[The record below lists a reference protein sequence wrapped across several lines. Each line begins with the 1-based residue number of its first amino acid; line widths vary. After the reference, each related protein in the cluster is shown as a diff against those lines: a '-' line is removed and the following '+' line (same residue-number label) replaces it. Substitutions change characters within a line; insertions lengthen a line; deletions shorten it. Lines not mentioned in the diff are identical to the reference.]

1 MRIISGK
8 YKGRRIIAPKKL
20 PVRPTTDQAKESLFN
35 ILRMR
40 YNFSD
45 LKVLDLFS
53 GIGSLSLEFSSRG
66 VEDITAV
73 DNFYGCVKFLQ
84 KTSDDLEANIHV
96 IKNDVFS
103 FLKHHS
109 RSYDLIFADPPYEFE
124 VEQFQ
129 QIIDLV
135 FEHELLTEN
144 GVLILEHSKHTQL
157 PSHPHFTEERKYGA
171 AVFSFYEKNPEKD

>member
-40 YNFSD
+40 YNFSN

-84 KTSDDLEANIHV
+84 KTSEELEANIHV
-96 IKNDVFS
+96 VKSDVISYLKNN
-103 FLKHHS
+103 
-109 RSYDLIFADPPYEFE
+109 RQTYDLIFADPPYEFE
-124 VEQFQ
+124 VEEFQ
-129 QIIDLV
+129 KIIDLV
-135 FEHELLTEN
+135 FENDLLNED
-144 GVLILEHSKHTQL
+144 GVLILEHSKHTEL
-157 PSHPHFTEERKYGA
+157 LSHPNFTEARKYGA
-171 AVFSFYEKNPEKD
+171 AVFSFFEK